1 MKTKL
6 SKATIYLI
14 AAIFAI
20 CITAC
25 SDGEE
30 GNPEPKEKVFTFA
43 ADGTPE
49 LIGNNGLDFNAIYD
63 VFKGEFID
71 ITSYRKYRIN
81 EDGSMDYIGASYFG
95 SDTPRYPG
103 GLNLAYLF
111 LYWDEAN
118 LKLYNKGRWYWYDFL
133 NYPIN
138 AEQEKTFF
146 AKFKMSILGH
156 LVKFADGKLGF
167 VNKDTDGSWY
177 FYDGVGAYNEYLKKK
192 ILDFIEKYGRQGGPI
207 YDPEL

>member
-20 CITAC
+20 GIASC

-49 LIGNNGLDFNAIYD
+49 LIGDNGLDFNAMYD

-71 ITSYRKYRIN
+71 ITSYRKYKIN
-81 EDGSMDYIGASYFG
+81 DDGSMDYVGASYFG
-95 SDTPRYPG
+95 SDTPSYPG
-103 GLNLAYLF
+103 ALTGQYIYHWAETGLKVY
-111 LYWDEAN
+111 DEF
-118 LKLYNKGRWYWYDFL
+118 RWVCYDFL
-133 NYPIN
+133 NYPVN
-138 AEQEKTFF
+138 TEQEKTFF
-146 AKFKMSILGH
+146 AKFKVAIPGQLA
-156 LVKFADGKLGF
+156 KFSDGKLGF
-167 VNKDTDGSWY
+167 VNKERNGNWY
-177 FYDGVGAYNEYLKKK
+177 FYDGVGAYNEYLEKK
-192 ILDFIEKYGRQGGPI
+192 ILDFIEKYGRQGGSI